1 MKNDRMQGKESGFS
15 LIEVVIS
22 LVIIMI
28 ALLGVMSVFTYA
40 VQYNQGNK
48 TRSLALA
55 VLQQEVERY
64 RAAKFNSSATDN
76 FTPGS
81 PDDGR
86 RDLTG
91 GRKASRLVTTS
102 DGNVFN
108 VEVSVDND
116 PTVANTADAPNLDI
130 PQGETYQCLSPQGT
144 AIPCTQ
150 KEITIRVTLA
160 APSPGWQ
167 TAIPAKVVMERSR
180 GN

>member
-1 MKNDRMQGKESGFS
+1 MQRAESGFS
-15 LIEVVIS
+15 MIEVVFA

-28 ALLGVMSVFTYA
+28 ALLGVMTVFTYSI
-40 VQYNQGNK
+40 QYNQGNK

-91 GRKASRLVTTS
+91 GTKAQRFVTTT
-102 DGNVFN
+102 DGNQFSVD
-108 VEVSVDND
+108 VTVDND
-116 PTVANTADAPNLDI
+116 PSVAGVQN
-130 PQGETYQCLSPQGT
+130 ETYVCLSPQGT
-144 AIPCTQ
+144 ALSACTV
-150 KEITIRVTLA
+150 KEVTIRVNLA
-160 APSPGWQ
+160 APSPGWR
-167 TAIPAKVVMERSR
+167 TAVPATVVMERSR

>member
-1 MKNDRMQGKESGFS
+1 M
-15 LIEVVIS
+15 IEVVFA

-40 VQYNQGNK
+40 IQYNLGNK

-64 RAAKFNSSATDN
+64 RAAKFNSASTDN
-76 FTPGS
+76 FTPGT
-81 PDDGR
+81 PDNGR

-91 GRKASRLVTTS
+91 GRKASRLVTTT
-102 DGNVFN
+102 DGNVFK

-116 PTVANTADAPNLDI
+116 PSAANTPDAPNLDI
-130 PQGETYQCLSPQGT
+130 PQDESYQCHSPQGT
-144 AIPCTQ
+144 AVPCTQ
-150 KEITIRVTLA
+150 KEVTIRVTLA

-167 TAIPAKVVMERSR
+167 TAVPAIVVMERSR

>member
-1 MKNDRMQGKESGFS
+1 MRRLESGFTMV
-15 LIEVVIS
+15 EVVFA

-28 ALLGVMSVFTYA
+28 ALLGVMTVFTYA
-40 VQYNQGNK
+40 IQYNQGNK

-55 VLQQEVERY
+55 ILQQEVERY

-76 FTPGS
+76 FTPGT

-91 GRKASRLVTTS
+91 GTKARRFVTTS
-102 DGNVFN
+102 DGNVF
-108 VEVSVDND
+108 SVDI
-116 PTVANTADAPNLDI
+116 TVDNAPSVAGV
-130 PQGETYQCLSPQGT
+130 QAESYVCLSPQGT
-144 AIPCTQ
+144 ALSACTV
-150 KEITIRVTLA
+150 KEITITVTLA

-167 TAIPAKVVMERSR
+167 TAVPATVVMERSR